1 MRIKG
6 GLPWV
11 TRAVQRKRH
20 ILARLALNGLAQLP
34 RMHLVPRALQV
45 LEAAFRI
52 AAVYAPRLVAPYD
65 VQPLVTD
72 VAFVS
77 VCRLLDAHTSNAMA
91 ALEMDTAC
99 MVCGGNPKK
108 CEEEQ
113 ERLANEGNA
122 NLDLA
127 TEVKAKS

>member
-1 MRIKG
+1 MEVMFLTLG
-6 GLPWV
+6 
-11 TRAVQRKRH
+11 
-20 ILARLALNGLAQLP
+20 ILALIIIG
-34 RMHLVPRALQV
+34 MSVGV
-45 LEAAFRI
+45 LMGRKPI
-52 AAVYAPRLVAPYD
+52 AG
-65 VQPLVTD
+65 
-72 VAFVS
+72 S
-77 VCRLLDAHTSNAMA
+77 CGGMA

-122 NLDLA
+122 ADFDLA